1 MRRGGAATPHH
12 VAGSGSLTRQD
23 YETFVFVSAGADSEY
38 GLTAYDLSR
47 VYCELS
53 LGDLEVF
60 ATRGP
65 EITRATGLM
74 TAAAPPA

>member
-1 MRRGGAATPHH
+1 
-12 VAGSGSLTRQD
+12 
-23 YETFVFVSAGADSEY
+23 
-38 GLTAYDLSR
+38 

-65 EITRATGLM
+65 EITRATRLM